1 MRSPYTMPAATLLA
15 ALLWLSGCAA
25 GKSDSSATPATSD
38 SAIGTGSIEAAGT
51 AGSGD
56 TNTATEGSTTST
68 GDIDQGLQPYIDLAV
83 GDLTQ
88 RLTTKVEHIIVT
100 SATVVVWPDSSLGCP
115 APGQEYAQV
124 TTDGAL
130 ILLQVDGTEYPYHAG
145 GSRLPFLCEKPGKS
159 LTATETT
166 DL

>member
-1 MRSPYTMPAATLLA
+1 MRSLSTLPAIAAFA
-15 ALLWLSGCAA
+15 ALLWVSGCAT
-25 GKSDSSATPATSD
+25 GSSDSSATPTATD
-38 SAIGTGSIEAAGT
+38 SAASTGSIEAAGT

-56 TNTATEGSTTST
+56 TSTATEGSTTIT

-88 RLTTKVEHIIVT
+88 RLSTKVENVIVT

-159 LTATETT
+159 LTGTKTT